1 VNAAALLVALA
12 LGVRG
17 VVWRQLSWYRYR
29 VVTTCARCVRPQVYV
44 IDSTDSVRMEE
55 VSKELAELLNE
66 EDKLSGVPVL
76 VFANKQDLLS
86 AMSAADVSGRVRT
99 LSAWLCC

>member
-1 VNAAALLVALA
+1 
-12 LGVRG
+12 
-17 VVWRQLSWYRYR
+17 
-29 VVTTCARCVRPQVYV
+29 
-44 IDSTDSVRMEE
+44 MEE

-99 LSAWLCC
+99 LSAWLCY